1 MDIFIILLNLVIGA
15 IFIIGAYLQLQ
26 SDLQIFA
33 KNEKVCLGTDF
44 KLLALGLLLVSLVSY
59 YFWQILLLP
68 IFLGTIVILIPK
80 ISMPIK
86 EAVQWASLG
95 FSTTLVLG
103 KLSNGV
109 HLPWTIVIAVALA
122 PTIALTIFKLVFLFK
137 GEK

>member
-68 IFLGTIVILIPK
+68 IFLGTIVILLPK

-86 EAVQWASLG
+86 ESTQLASLG
-95 FSTTLVLG
+95 FSTILVLA

-109 HLPWTIVIAVALA
+109 HLPWTMVIAVALA
-122 PTIALTIFKLVFLFK
+122 PTVFLTILKLFLFVK
-137 GEK
+137 GE